1 MMTNLK
7 YRLALV
13 LGRGWQQFL
22 RSAEIFAYAIAGFPM
37 AVKYLFAGAEPSPET
52 APAAYLHYVHGRAF
66 WRSLFGPFKAIILAV
81 LWPIAFV
88 VAAVVFTLRNGA
100 AVQRLNGTSS
110 ARQIVDQLRLGLGAS
125 IAPFWFYMFELYDP
139 ARQKQAKLYL
149 NAHETIGPAFTLLQ
163 PADGSDRLADKVVFA
178 ARCVEL
184 GVRAVPVLFHVSQ
197 GQIVGADGGALGPQ
211 CDLFVKPRQGNG
223 GHQSER
229 WDFTGTG
236 RYRNSAGLTL
246 DWQSLTQVLTT
257 QSLRQ
262 DFVVQPRL
270 ENNRALA
277 DISNGALATAR
288 VFTIRNELGQYEAT
302 NAAFRMAI
310 GKNNVVDNF
319 HQGGLATAVDLKT
332 GQIGLATDMGIRPDV
347 GWRDTHPVSGIRFA
361 GRILPDWSEAV
372 ALACAAHAAFPQ
384 HVIVGWDVAMLEDG
398 PCIIEGNAKPDLDIH
413 QRVERRPLG
422 DQRIATLI
430 ALNVKQAFAAAD
442 R

>member
-1 MMTNLK
+1 
-7 YRLALV
+7 
-13 LGRGWQQFL
+13 
-22 RSAEIFAYAIAGFPM
+22 
-37 AVKYLFAGAEPSPET
+37 
-52 APAAYLHYVHGRAF
+52 
-66 WRSLFGPFKAIILAV
+66 
-81 LWPIAFV
+81 
-88 VAAVVFTLRNGA
+88 
-100 AVQRLNGTSS
+100 
-110 ARQIVDQLRLGLGAS
+110 
-125 IAPFWFYMFELYDP
+125 
-139 ARQKQAKLYL
+139 
-149 NAHETIGPAFTLLQ
+149 
-163 PADGSDRLADKVVFA
+163 
-178 ARCVEL
+178 
-184 GVRAVPVLFHVSQ
+184 
-197 GQIVGADGGALGPQ
+197 
-211 CDLFVKPRQGNG
+211 
-223 GHQSER
+223 
-229 WDFTGTG
+229 
-236 RYRNSAGLTL
+236 
-246 DWQSLTQVLTT
+246 
-257 QSLRQ
+257 
-262 DFVVQPRL
+262 VVQPRL